1 MDAATLIML
10 AKIATDLVITI
21 GLMVPKTDDLTPEE
35 KAAML
40 KSLQENTTKLMGLL
54 EAMAA
59 K

>member
-1 MDAATLIML
+1 MDAGTLIML
-10 AKIATDLVITI
+10 TKIATDLIITI
-21 GLMVPKTDDLTPEE
+21 SLLVPKTDTLTPEE

-40 KSLQENTTKLMGLL
+40 KSLQENTTKLMGLI